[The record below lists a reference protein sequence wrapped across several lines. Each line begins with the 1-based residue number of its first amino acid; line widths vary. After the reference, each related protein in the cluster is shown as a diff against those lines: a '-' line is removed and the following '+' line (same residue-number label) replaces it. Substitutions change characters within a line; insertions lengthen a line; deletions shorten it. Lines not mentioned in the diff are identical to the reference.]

1 MLTTIFIFFVV
12 ILVLVMIHEFGHFF
26 AAKISGMRVDEF
38 AFGFPPKLFS
48 KKVGDTVYAFNA
60 LPVGGY
66 VKIRGES
73 FDEKGNNLE
82 DTDPKLFTNRPR
94 YLQVFV
100 LSAGVIMNFLL
111 AFILQNINL

>member
-60 LPVGGY
+60 LPS
-66 VKIRGES
+66 R
-73 FDEKGNNLE
+73 
-82 DTDPKLFTNRPR
+82 RH
-94 YLQVFV
+94 
-100 LSAGVIMNFLL
+100 
-111 AFILQNINL
+111 